1 VFLEVKKKMMIQTRR
16 QEILNILKQQGEAT
30 VDELATMLELTPV
43 TVRHHL
49 DILRAEGLVEAP
61 AVRRRHGPGR
71 PQYVYTL
78 TPESASLFPQR
89 YDVLANELLD
99 EIKSTMDRD
108 QVRGIFDHIVERRL
122 ENAPALNGG
131 QPPEEKMDALVHY
144 LSDKG
149 FIAEWERE
157 DGKCVLYAS
166 NCPYQNVA
174 AEHPEICAVDHLVL
188 ERMTGTDVHCVRRI
202 TEGAYSC
209 IYEIDF
215 PAG

>member
-1 VFLEVKKKMMIQTRR
+1 MMIQTRR

-99 EIKSTMDRD
+99 EIKSAMDRE
-108 QVRGIFDHIVERRL
+108 QVRGLFDHIVERRL
-122 ENAPALNGG
+122 ENAPVLNDG
-131 QPPEEKMDALVHY
+131 QPADEKMDALVNY

-149 FIAEWERE
+149 FIAEWERKN
-157 DGKCVLYAS
+157 GKYVVYAS

-174 AEHPEICAVDHLVL
+174 TEHPEICAVDHAMLR
-188 ERMTGTDVHCVRRI
+188 RMTGTDVHCVRRI
-202 TEGAYSC
+202 TDGAYSC
-209 IYEIDF
+209 IYEINF
-215 PAG
+215 PAA

>member
-1 VFLEVKKKMMIQTRR
+1 MIQTRR

-78 TPESASLFPQR
+78 TPESANLFPQR

-99 EIKSTMDRD
+99 EIKSAMNRD

-122 ENAPALNGG
+122 KDAPLLDGTRLAG
-131 QPPEEKMDALVHY
+131 EKMDALVRY

-149 FIAEWERE
+149 FIAEWERTN
-157 DGKCVLYAS
+157 GKWFLYAS

-188 ERMTGTDVHCVRRI
+188 QRMTGTDVHCVRRI
-202 TEGAYSC
+202 TDGAYSC
-209 IYEIDF
+209 IYEIGF

>member
-1 VFLEVKKKMMIQTRR
+1 MMIQTRR
-16 QEILNILKQQGEAT
+16 QEILTILKQQGEAT

-78 TPESASLFPQR
+78 TAESADLFPQR

-99 EIKSTMDRD
+99 EIKSAMDKS
-108 QVRGIFDHIVERRL
+108 QVREIFDHIVEQRVRQ
-122 ENAPALNGG
+122 APSLNSNRPIDE
-131 QPPEEKMDALVHY
+131 QMNALVSY
-144 LSDKG
+144 LSEKG
-149 FIAEWERE
+149 FIAEWEQH
-157 DGKCVLYAS
+157 DGQYLLYAS

-174 AEHPEICAVDHLVL
+174 ARHPEICAVDHFVL
-188 ERMTGTDVHCVRRI
+188 ERMTGARVRCIRRI
-202 TEGAYSC
+202 TDGAYSC
-209 IYEIDF
+209 IYEIDYQT
-215 PAG
+215 A

>member
-1 VFLEVKKKMMIQTRR
+1 MMMIQTRR
-16 QEILNILKQQGEAT
+16 QEILTILKQQGEAT

-78 TPESASLFPQR
+78 TPESADLFPQR

-99 EIKSTMDRD
+99 EIKSVMDRG
-108 QVRGIFDHIVERRL
+108 QVREILDHIVEHRVRQ
-122 ENAPALNGG
+122 APPLNGSHSIDE
-131 QPPEEKMDALVHY
+131 QMDTLVGF
-144 LSDKG
+144 LSERG
-149 FIAEWERE
+149 FIAEW
-157 DGKCVLYAS
+157 DKQDSKVLLYAS

-174 AEHPEICAVDHLVL
+174 SRHPEICAVDQLML
-188 ERMTGTDVHCVRRI
+188 ERLTGAHVHCVRRI
-202 TEGAYSC
+202 TDGAYSC
-209 IYEIDF
+209 IYQIEF
-215 PAG
+215 PNG